1 MSNFTDNPFALD
13 KLRNTLIRLED
24 TIIFAL
30 IERAQF
36 AFNKAIYTPGA
47 IEFNSA
53 TDGRSFLE
61 YFLWETEKVH
71 AKVRRYTSPDEYAF
85 TSPLPAPILPPLEY
99 PNFLYPNDINVT
111 SKIMDMYISTIVPSI
126 SADGDDQQY
135 GSSATR
141 DIECLQALS
150 RRIHY
155 GKFIA
160 ESKFKDD
167 PEEYARLARANDRDG
182 INELLTNRAVEK
194 KLLERLRHKAL
205 VYGQTLDQ
213 EQEGTSAHLRVPV
226 ETVVELYERWVI
238 PLTKEVEVDYLI
250 VRGLAYKSNEQ

>member
-1 MSNFTDNPFALD
+1 MLFD
-13 KLRNTLIRLED
+13 
-24 TIIFAL
+24 
-30 IERAQF
+30 
-36 AFNKAIYTPGA
+36 
-47 IEFNSA
+47 
-53 TDGRSFLE
+53 
-61 YFLWETEKVH
+61 
-71 AKVRRYTSPDEYAF
+71 SPDEYAF

-99 PNFLYPNDINVT
+99 PKFLYPNNINVT
-111 SKIMDMYISTIVPSI
+111 SKIMDMYISSIVPSI

-155 GKFIA
+155 GNAELLMINDSLLTYLIGKFIA
-160 ESKFKDD
+160 ESKFRDD
-167 PEEYARLARANDRDG
+167 PEEYARLARANDREG

-213 EQEGTSAHLRVPV
+213 EQEGTSTHLRVPV

-250 VRGLAYKSNEQ
+250 VRGLAYKKDEQ